1 MTRRRPFPFAAV
13 AGLDLAKHA
22 LLLLAIEP
30 RLKGVLIGA
39 PAGSGKTTL
48 ARSFQSLMPDRPFVA
63 LPVNITADRLLGG
76 LDLEKT
82 CAAGT
87 RQWQPGVLSEA
98 DGGLLFIDQVNLLDS
113 HIAAQIG
120 MALANGEVSIERE
133 GVSRVIST
141 RFNLIGTFDS
151 QEGQVSAAIATRAA
165 ILVIENSTQSPLQRI
180 EILERAAFER
190 RDPAAF
196 ATAFDSQTDEIRGMI
211 SAARLR
217 LPRVKITRRQSAM
230 LASSAVLSG
239 VEGNGIDIFATCA
252 ARTNA
257 ALRGD
262 LRVTE
267 ADLEMAV
274 KLVIAPRATI
284 ASVAAPEPASVPL
297 DGDETQQP
305 SIPSPAAAQV
315 PDRALQPVPERA
327 LQPVPERALQIDARD
342 TSLPPDLIESG
353 SRRTPNARPGS
364 RGETTDRRR
373 GRYSG
378 SSPEGATGDRI
389 AIDATLRAAAPWQK
403 QRSAGSKAFRIEAG
417 DLRYK
422 RFKRRA
428 GALFLFVV
436 DASGSMALNRMNQAK
451 GAILRLLKDAY
462 LNRDRVAMISF
473 RGRSA
478 EVVLPPTQS
487 VERARRVLESLPVGG
502 GTPLAAG
509 LESAILLSERQPQ
522 TVIVLLTDGRANV
535 AISSG
540 GVRNEL
546 ERLGAEIQRRPID
559 VVVIDTQARFTSRG
573 EARDVARMLG
583 AQYFHLPR
591 DDGSRIYEALRR

>member
-1 MTRRRPFPFAAV
+1 MTRRKPFPFAAV
-13 AGLDLAKHA
+13 AGLNLAKHA
-22 LLLLAIEP
+22 LLLLGIEP
-30 RLKGVLIGA
+30 RLKGVFIGA

-63 LPVNITADRLLGG
+63 LPVSITADRLLGG

-87 RQWQPGVLSEA
+87 RHWQPGVLSEA

-120 MALANGEVSIERE
+120 MALANGEVPIERE

-165 ILVIENSTQSPLQRI
+165 ILVIENPTQSPLQRI

-196 ATAFDSQTDEIRGMI
+196 ATAFDSETDEIRGMI

-217 LPRVKITRRQSAM
+217 LPRVKITRRQSAI

-305 SIPSPAAAQV
+305 SIPSPASAPV
-315 PDRALQPVPERA
+315 PDT
-327 LQPVPERALQIDARD
+327 ALQIDSRD
-342 TSLPPDLIESG
+342 TSLPPNLIESG
-353 SRRTPNARPGS
+353 GRRTPNARPGS

-403 QRSAGSKAFRIEAG
+403 QRRAGSKAFRIEAG

-540 GVRNEL
+540 GLRNEL
-546 ERLGAEIQRRPID
+546 ERLGAEIQRRLID

-583 AQYFHLPR
+583 AKYFHLPR
-591 DDGSRIYEALRR
+591 DDGSRICEALRR

>member
-22 LLLLAIEP
+22 LLMLAIEP

-48 ARSFQSLMPDRPFVA
+48 ARSFQSLMPGRPFVA

-82 CAAGT
+82 CAAGI

-133 GVSRVIST
+133 GVSRVISS

-151 QEGQVSAAIATRAA
+151 REGQLSAAIATRAA
-165 ILVIENSTQSPLQRI
+165 ILVMENSTQSPLQRI
-180 EILERAAFER
+180 EILERAALER
-190 RDPAAF
+190 RDPATF
-196 ATAFDSQTDEIRGMI
+196 ATAFDSQTDEMRGMI

-262 LRVTE
+262 LQVTE
-267 ADLEMAV
+267 TDLEMAV

-284 ASVAAPEPASVPL
+284 ANVAAPEPASVPL

-305 SIPSPAAAQV
+305 SIPSPAAPQV
-315 PDRALQPVPERA
+315 SERA
-327 LQPVPERALQIDARD
+327 VQIQIDARD
-342 TSLPPDLIESG
+342 TSLPPNLIESG
-353 SRRTPNARPGS
+353 GRRTPNARPGS

-403 QRSAGSKAFRIEAG
+403 QRSAGSKAFQIEAG

-462 LNRDRVAMISF
+462 LNRDRVAMVSF

-509 LESAILLSERQPQ
+509 LESAILLAERQPQ

-546 ERLGAEIQRRPID
+546 ERLGVEIQRRPID

-583 AQYFHLPR
+583 AKYFHLPR